1 MAGQKP
7 SSFLLGGCENSNS
20 TSKRAACGGNHPLTS
35 NTLILRAGGAMRCYL
50 TRQKPN
56 LSHPCVCCVRSSTLV
71 FLHASIQNHN
81 KGLLHQALV
90 SYTTILYT
98 LKHAD
103 LGLKA

>member
-56 LSHPCVCCVRSSTLV
+56 LYCVRSSTLV

-103 LGLKA
+103 LGLTLVE

>member
-35 NTLILRAGGAMRCYL
+35 NTLILRAGGAMRCYS

-56 LSHPCVCCVRSSTLV
+56 LCCVRSSTLV
-71 FLHASIQNHN
+71 FLHATT
-81 KGLLHQALV
+81 
-90 SYTTILYT
+90 YTTILYT

-103 LGLKA
+103 LGLTLVE